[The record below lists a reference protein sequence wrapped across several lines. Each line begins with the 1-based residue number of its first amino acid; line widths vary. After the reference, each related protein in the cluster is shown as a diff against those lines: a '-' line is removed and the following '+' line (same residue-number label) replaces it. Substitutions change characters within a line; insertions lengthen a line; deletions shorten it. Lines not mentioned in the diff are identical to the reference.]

1 MNYELTQIQQ
11 ESILELLNI
20 GINESTNI
28 LSGILNVEIE
38 LSIPRIRIISS
49 DRLIEELK
57 DLGKEDYS
65 AVNMEFHNSFSGIS
79 QLVFSQESANKL
91 VNVFS
96 RQVLDT
102 YEFDEIKAGALVE
115 IGNIILNAI
124 LATFSNS
131 LEHEFEFY
139 VPVFFENYKK
149 EFFEQRLKFIDEVVL
164 LGKAIFLIEEL
175 KISGDI
181 ILFFNI
187 KSFQYFVSII
197 DQYVNKI
204 S

>member
-1 MNYELTQIQQ
+1 MSYELTQIQQ
-11 ESILELLNI
+11 EAILELLNI
-20 GINESTNI
+20 GVNESTNI
-28 LSGILNVEIE
+28 LSEILNVEID
-38 LSIPRIRIISS
+38 LAIPQIRIITS
-49 DRLIEELK
+49 DRLIDELK

-79 QLVFSQESANKL
+79 QIVFSQDSANKL
-91 VNVFS
+91 VDVFS

-102 YEFDEIKAGALVE
+102 YEFDEIKADALVE

-131 LEHEFEFY
+131 LNHEFEFY

-149 EFFEQRLKFIDEVVL
+149 DFFEQRLKFIDEVVL
-164 LGKAIFLIEEL
+164 LGKAIFRIEEL
-175 KISGDI
+175 NISGDI

-197 DQYVNKI
+197 DLYINKI

>member
-1 MNYELTQIQQ
+1 MSYELTQIQQ
-11 ESILELLNI
+11 EAILELLNI
-20 GINESTNI
+20 GVNESTNI
-28 LSGILNVEIE
+28 LSEILNVEID
-38 LSIPRIRIISS
+38 LAIPQIRIITS
-49 DRLIEELK
+49 DRLIDELK

-79 QLVFSQESANKL
+79 QIVFSQDSANKL
-91 VNVFS
+91 VDVFS

-131 LEHEFEFY
+131 LNHEFEFY

-149 EFFEQRLKFIDEVVL
+149 DFFEQRLKFIDEVVL
-164 LGKAIFLIEEL
+164 LGKAIFRIEEL
-175 KISGDI
+175 NISGDI

-197 DQYVNKI
+197 DLYINKI